1 MTASNSHCLKLT
13 FSFSLSPGG
22 VCLYNFLKEMTIYVN
37 KRDCWLT
44 RQGLSWPGSKQRLVL
59 DSCWCQNRR
68 PGSHQE
74 GTEAS
79 GHATA
84 LQPARGNTIIL
95 PGLSG
100 WLCNVPQNRV
110 GLYKN
115 SCFQRQKYFHSSLS
129 IRQGTCFLWLAVAET
144 NPQGVRGLQLRSPA
158 APPSKTAEPR
168 AGQSQ

>member
-68 PGSHQE
+68 PRV
-74 GTEAS
+74 TS
-79 GHATA
+79 G
-84 LQPARGNTIIL
+84 R
-95 PGLSG
+95 
-100 WLCNVPQNRV
+100 NR
-110 GLYKN
+110 
-115 SCFQRQKYFHSSLS
+115 SL
-129 IRQGTCFLWLAVAET
+129 RT
-144 NPQGVRGLQLRSPA
+144 RHSPA
-158 APPSKTAEPR
+158 ASQREHDHPPRPLR
-168 AGQSQ
+168 LVM